1 MLQWIILFWCCCLLP
16 GVLTAQDFPPNTAV
30 CTEGPYTLMS
40 PLTDGQ
46 VYLYQ
51 WEHSFDGG
59 TSWSATGTN
68 DAALTISSPTSGV
81 SYHLAYAL
89 SPACLADAAC
99 RQTTSSTRLSVAIPA
114 FSQGL
119 TRCEGDTAFVGAT
132 PLTTPG
138 NHRTVLKTA
147 DGACDSVVITFLQIL
162 PTYEDLYLID
172 LCPGE
177 QFRGQAISR
186 DTAYT
191 EYFTT
196 VGGCDS
202 STTYEISVAFATRP
216 EIMGPERIC
225 AGARASLE
233 VVGAFASYAWSTGN
247 DGDDAPVSA
256 PGTYTLTLTDFNGC
270 TLELS
275 HDLAVTELT
284 IDEVTPTSLACPGGS
299 SGTLALAVSGD
310 TDLLYS
316 IDGGQT
322 FQLET
327 TFTDLPAGNYELAV
341 ENADGCSVTSSATL
355 MEPPA
360 LTLTTALPPETTI
373 ERGDSFPLNLTTDFD
388 VTEYRWSG
396 ASFLSCNDCPDPMAF
411 PTIDTKFRVEAI
423 AAGGCSVTYSVLVR
437 VKDSR
442 RFYAPTAFSPNGDD
456 QNDRWQ
462 IFTGP
467 RTEAIVGL
475 QIADRWGGIRFQ
487 QQATELPAVEVGWDG
502 TDQGQLLPPG
512 TYIYSATLR
521 YTDGS
526 HQVVRGQ
533 ITLMR

>member
-1 MLQWIILFWCCCLLP
+1 MLRWFVFFWFCCLLP
-16 GVLTAQDFPPNTAV
+16 GLLAAQDFPPNTTV
-30 CTEGPYTLMS
+30 CTEGAYTLMS

-51 WEHSFDGG
+51 WERSFDGG
-59 TSWSATGTN
+59 TSWNATGT
-68 DAALTISSPTSGV
+68 DDVTLTINNPTSGI
-81 SYHLAYAL
+81 SYRLAYAL
-89 SPACLADAAC
+89 SPACLADQAC
-99 RQTTSSTRLSVAIPA
+99 RQTTSGTRLSVAIPA

-119 TRCEGDTAFVGAT
+119 IRCEGDTAFVGTTA
-132 PLTTPG
+132 LTTPG
-138 NHRTVLKTA
+138 NHRTVLRTS
-147 DGACDSVVITFLQIL
+147 DGTCDSIVSTFLQIL
-162 PTYEDLYLID
+162 PTYEDLFLID

-177 QFRGQAISR
+177 QFRGQTIAR

-191 EYFTT
+191 ERFTT
-196 VGGCDS
+196 VAGCDS
-202 STTYEISVAFATRP
+202 SATYEISVAFATRP
-216 EIMGPERIC
+216 EITGPERIC
-225 AGARASLE
+225 AGERASLE
-233 VVGAFASYAWSTGN
+233 VAGAFASYAWSTGN
-247 DGDDAPVSA
+247 DGDDAPVTA

-275 HDLAVTELT
+275 HDLVVTDLT
-284 IDEVTPTSLACPGGS
+284 IDQVTPTSPACPGGS
-299 SGTLALAVSGD
+299 SGALALVASGD

-316 IDGGQT
+316 IDGGQS

-327 TFTDLPAGNYELAV
+327 TFTDLPAGNYDLTV
-341 ENADGCSVTSSATL
+341 ENADGCSVTSSTTL
-355 MEPPA
+355 TEPPA
-360 LTLTTALPPETTI
+360 LTLTASLPPETTI
-373 ERGDSFPLNLTTDFD
+373 ERGDSLPLNLATDFA
-388 VTEYRWSG
+388 VIEYRWNG
-396 ASFLSCNDCPDPMAF
+396 ASFLSCDDCPDPMAF

-423 AAGGCSVTYSVLVR
+423 AAGGCSVADSILVH

-467 RTEAIVGL
+467 RTEAVVGL
-475 QIADRWGGIRFQ
+475 QIADRWGGVRFQ
-487 QQATELPAVEVGWDG
+487 QQETELPPAEAGWDG
-502 TDQGQLLPPG
+502 TDQGQPLPSG

-526 HQVVRGQ
+526 RQVVRGQ

>member
-1 MLQWIILFWCCCLLP
+1 MLRWFILSWFCCLLP
-16 GVLTAQDFPPNTAV
+16 GLLAAQDFPPNTTV
-30 CTEGPYTLMS
+30 CTEGAYTLMS

-51 WEHSFDGG
+51 WERSFDGG
-59 TSWSATGTN
+59 TSWNATGAGDVT
-68 DAALTISSPTSGV
+68 LTINNPTSGI
-81 SYHLAYAL
+81 SYRMAYAL
-89 SPACLADAAC
+89 SPGCLADVAC
-99 RQTTSSTRLSVAIPA
+99 RQVTSGTRLSVAIPA

-119 TRCEGDTAFVGAT
+119 TRCEGDTAFVGTT
-132 PLTTPG
+132 PLTTAG
-138 NHRTVLKTA
+138 NHRTVLRTA
-147 DGACDSVVITFLQIL
+147 DGACDSIVSTFLQIL
-162 PTYEDLYLID
+162 PAYEELYLID

-177 QFRGQAISR
+177 LFRGQPISR
-186 DTAYT
+186 DTSYT
-191 EYFTT
+191 ERFTT

-202 STTYEISVAFATRP
+202 SATYEISVAFATQP
-216 EIMGPERIC
+216 EITGPERIC
-225 AGARASLE
+225 AGERASLE
-233 VVGAFASYAWSTGN
+233 VAGAFASYAWSTGN

-275 HDLAVTELT
+275 HDLAVTDLT
-284 IDEVTPTSLACPGGS
+284 IDQVTPMSPACPGGT
-299 SGTLALAVSGD
+299 SGTLALVASGD

-316 IDGGQT
+316 IDNGQS
-322 FQLET
+322 FQLEPN
-327 TFTDLPAGNYELAV
+327 FTDLSAGSYDLTV
-341 ENADGCSVTSSATL
+341 ENADGCSVTSTATL
-355 MEPPA
+355 TAPPA
-360 LTLTTALPPETTI
+360 LNLTTTLPPETTI
-373 ERGDSFPLNLTTDFD
+373 ERGDSFPLTLATDFM
-388 VTEYRWSG
+388 VAEYRWSG

-411 PTIDTKFRVEAI
+411 PTIDTKFQVEAI
-423 AAGGCSVTYSVLVR
+423 AAGGCSVTDSVLVR

-475 QIADRWGGIRFQ
+475 QIADRWGGVRFQ
-487 QQATELPAVEVGWDG
+487 QQESELPPAEAGWDG
-502 TDQGQLLPPG
+502 TDQGQPLPSG